1 MNTGRLFFGAI
12 LVGLGI
18 VYALDAANVA
28 DGSRIVAEWWP
39 IAIVWLGVVDAAGE
53 GRLTMMST
61 VLIVVGG
68 ALVGVTTGAF
78 GRDAWGLVWPIALI
92 GGGAWIMTG
101 WGRSSHLRA
110 PASEEISTL
119 AILSATRTGSTSS
132 RFRRG
137 AATAV
142 LGGVTVDLTEATP
155 AADGARL
162 AATAILGSVDI
173 LVPHGWAVTVRGLP
187 LLGGWDDTTDRA
199 AAGPGS
205 PRLEVVALAVLGG
218 IEVKHSSRWGR

>member
-1 MNTGRLFFGAI
+1 
-12 LVGLGI
+12 
-18 VYALDAANVA
+18 
-28 DGSRIVAEWWP
+28 
-39 IAIVWLGVVDAAGE
+39 
-53 GRLTMMST
+53 
-61 VLIVVGG
+61 
-68 ALVGVTTGAF
+68 
-78 GRDAWGLVWPIALI
+78 
-92 GGGAWIMTG
+92 MTG